1 MVLLG
6 IVTEH
11 KYLRDYSVV
20 GNECFVLVKCQSL
33 ISSRRQGLN
42 YRVDFSS
49 SCQDEAVKADQAVK
63 HITRMIRI
71 SSDKKKVHSF

>member
-6 IVTEH
+6 IVAEH

-42 YRVDFSS
+42 YRVDF
-49 SCQDEAVKADQAVK
+49 QQ
-63 HITRMIRI
+63 
-71 SSDKKKVHSF
+71 